1 MRCVSLDQQTLVFN
15 YKRYTFKCCVGSRT
29 KKLTAKPLEQPQL
42 TQYNKDL
49 VETRKEI
56 NDNLRILNSCINS
69 AHHLTQKDVRLEKA
83 LETLESRNGT
93 SPSKSAAESSNR
105 VTLAV

>member
-1 MRCVSLDQQTLVFN
+1 MKSQYVSILKHNFKVDHYVFVDWP
-15 YKRYTFKCCVGSRT
+15 TI
-29 KKLTAKPLEQPQL
+29 KP
-42 TQYNKDL
+42 TGYN
-49 VETRKEI
+49 
-56 NDNLRILNSCINS
+56 ILISE
-69 AHHLTQKDVRLEKA
+69 DVRLEKA